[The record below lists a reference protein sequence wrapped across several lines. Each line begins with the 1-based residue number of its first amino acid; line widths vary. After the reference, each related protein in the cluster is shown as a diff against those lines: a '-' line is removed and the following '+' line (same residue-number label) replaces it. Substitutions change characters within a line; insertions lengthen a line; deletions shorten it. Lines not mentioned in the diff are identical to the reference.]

1 MPHLRD
7 RSTWF
12 HGDSAHCLQPPSAQ
26 RPRRLVLIGPPGAGK
41 HTQSALL
48 ADALGACPLSTSELF
63 RASYD
68 HSFPPG
74 SAAAE
79 AFDRIN
85 RGQLVPDDVVLQLLR
100 DRRACLRCAGG
111 FILVGFPRTLAQA
124 HALDALLAF
133 EHLQLDAVLSYEL
146 PSATL
151 AERLTGRV
159 VCSHCHAVF
168 HLMSHPPCQS
178 GICDRCGGPLE
189 QLREDQPESVQI
201 RLSVHAEAAAPVLA
215 HYARLNLL
223 LRIDS
228 TGSPEEIFQRTLD
241 ALAKHSLSLSRA

>member
-111 FILVGFPRTLAQA
+111 FLLVGFPRTLAQA

-133 EHLQLDAVLSYEL
+133 ERLQLDAVLSYEL

-151 AERLTGRV
+151 AERLTGRR

-168 HLMSHPPCQS
+168 HHTLRPPQQA
-178 GICDRCGGPLE
+178 GVCDHCGGPLE
-189 QLREDQPESVQI
+189 HLPDDRLESVET
-201 RLSVHAEAAAPVLA
+201 RLSAHTEAAVPVVS
-215 HYARLNLL
+215 HYAQRNLL
-223 LRIDS
+223 LRIDA
-228 TGSPEEIFQRTLD
+228 TRSPEEIFQRTLD